1 MTRNG
6 TVRLADVGFA
16 AQLLVW
22 AARQWIRI
30 DHPCAPAARRL
41 GEAFARLGAS
51 DALAALD
58 AVLGR
63 LARWACRSLD
73 FRAGGDLTL
82 GRDEQGLIDV
92 IDALQAQPA
101 DRSLCRC
108 QGVAADIV
116 ASWVAEEHRPAM
128 QAQLAEL
135 AMALGSAGLRV
146 SCAAREAH
154 GSHSQCIH

>member
-1 MTRNG
+1 MTRAG
-6 TVRLADVGFA
+6 TPRLADLGFA
-16 AQLLVW
+16 ARFLVW

-30 DHPCAPAARRL
+30 DHVDQPTARRL
-41 GEAFARLGAS
+41 SEAFERLGAR

-63 LARWACRSLD
+63 LAHCARRRLD

-82 GRDEQGLIDV
+82 GRDEHGLIEV
-92 IDALQAQPA
+92 IDSLQAQPA

-116 ASWVAEEHRPAM
+116 ASWVAEEHHRAM

-146 SCAAREAH
+146 SCARREAR
-154 GSHSQCIH
+154 GAHSRFLH